1 MYRDNT
7 LIPSEAVRL
16 AALGALA
23 DRAMTYAQLAE
34 DVRHFTQR
42 IAGPSLD
49 LVGPP
54 LELLIVEG
62 LAEPAEPGSE
72 AMGASGPGLAE
83 NVCLRLTDAGRAELE
98 RLMTAS
104 VRAPINDMSKL
115 ILALKMR
122 FLHLL
127 PDARRQEQTDLMVEM
142 IARELAR
149 LTDLRATYAGEP
161 GYFLEWLDQ
170 DIAAAQ
176 ARLAW
181 FEALQTQG

>member
-7 LIPSEAVRL
+7 LIPSEAMRL

-23 DRAMTYAQLAE
+23 DREMTYAQLAE

-42 IAGPSLD
+42 ITGPSLD

-62 LAEPAEPGSE
+62 LVTPVDGT
-72 AMGASGPGLAE
+72 GASGNEMAD
-83 NVCLRLTDAGRAELE
+83 NARLRLSDSGRDELE
-98 RLMTAS
+98 RLMIAS
-104 VRAPINDMSKL
+104 VRAPINDISKL

-127 PDARRQEQTDLMVEM
+127 PPARRQEQIDLMVDM
-142 IARELAR
+142 IERELAR

-161 GYFLEWLDQ
+161 GDFLDWLDQ

-176 ARLAW
+176 TRLAW
-181 FEALQTQG
+181 FEALQARG